1 MERSALSGILTTA
14 FGGKSACIANK
25 GYYGTLNEGQEEL
38 CEFWF
43 NNGRPN
49 FEATPGTCDDGG
61 YPLCSDKSRPACA
74 KPQTPGSLFCSDG
87 SQPVCKGK
95 KPPLC
100 SDGRPVPV
108 FGQDQGK
115 GSVFS
120 NAGCASA
127 CTQDTGL
134 CVSKQDRTDIF
145 KLMMP
150 PAMMMTPPSSS
161 TDSSKPKTGAEAGK
175 TAGAEAAKAAFR
187 RTDTAFRKVFEDG
200 TKSPL
205 GV

>member
-49 FEATPGTCDDGG
+49 FEATPGTCEDGN
-61 YPLCSDKSRPACA
+61 YPLCSDKSRPECK
-74 KPQTPGSLFCSDG
+74 KPQPAGSLFCSDG
-87 SQPVCKGK
+87 SQPVCKDK
-95 KPPLC
+95 RPPLC

-115 GSVFS
+115 GNVFS
-120 NAGCASA
+120 NAACASA
-127 CTQDTGL
+127 CSQDTGL
-134 CVSKQDRTDIF
+134 CVNKQDKTDLF
-145 KLMMP
+145 KLLIPPMMMMP
-150 PAMMMTPPSSS
+150 PSS
-161 TDSSKPKTGAEAGK
+161 TSGSSKPKTGAEAGK
-175 TAGAEAAKAAFR
+175 AAGAEAAKAAFR

-200 TKSPL
+200 KKSSL
-205 GV
+205 V